1 MLYWKTDCGIPC
13 CICAEFS
20 VFQVVGELAS
30 CGELLKGDSWTDP
43 SDPTA
48 VAENELI
55 GAANSIEAAAVKL
68 FQLRPRQTQV
78 KVKLKLCVF
87 KFNILLWVCYMLLKF
102 FPGLHWTLPYF

>member
-1 MLYWKTDCGIPC
+1 MFAVNFPI
-13 CICAEFS
+13 
-20 VFQVVGELAS
+20 FQVVGELVS

-68 FQLRPRQTQV
+68 SQLRPRQTQV
-78 KVKLKLCVF
+78 ETKLKLCIFSFWWLYVD
-87 KFNILLWVCYMLLKF
+87 CYMLLKL
-102 FPGLHWTLPYF
+102 FPGVHWAFPHF